1 MPQFKTIVNTGAE
14 VGYVSIRNDSGS
26 ALSAGQVVVWD
37 MAGTEDGLR
46 VIDPSGTTAALVVGL
61 AVSATAN
68 GDKGLAQVYG
78 LVTNAIVAR
87 VGSASN
93 DSVAVG
99 DIYDIYSASSCLSYI
114 KAGGAVLGNTF
125 AATNNAA
132 ATAIPPMFV
141 AAASV
146 ASGGA
151 SSLSTTTAKV
161 FVRCL

>member
-14 VGYVSIRNDSGS
+14 VGFVSVRNDSGS

-61 AVSATAN
+61 AHSATAD
-68 GDKGLAQVYG
+68 GDKGLVQVYG
-78 LVTNAIVAR
+78 LDTDAIVLR
-87 VGSASN
+87 LGSASN
-93 DSVAVG
+93 DPVAVG
-99 DIYDIYSASSCLSYI
+99 DVLDIYSASSCLSYGN
-114 KAGGAVLGNTF
+114 AGGAVLETGS
-125 AATNNAA
+125 AVG
-132 ATAIPPMFV
+132 AIPPMFV
-141 AAASV
+141 AAESV

-161 FVRCL
+161 FIRCL